1 MTTLNSR
8 GILVVEDEPRA
19 QDLILK
25 ALREAGFRG
34 VVAITRAETL
44 SLLAEERF
52 IAIVLDLGLPGDDGL
67 SILRELRRT
76 NPIPVL
82 ILTGRAGIRERV
94 AGLEAGADD
103 YLVKPFAPEE
113 LVARLRAV
121 LRRTPT
127 SRSRGTVESTLL
139 VGDATIDLRS
149 RIARSK
155 TAEARL
161 TERELRIL
169 IELARAGG
177 PMPRP
182 GLYRAVLG
190 RDWDA
195 LDRSLDVHVSH
206 LRQKLRTV
214 TGADSAITS
223 IRSEGYELRLP
234 VRFETTSVAA
244 GEEK

>member
-1 MTTLNSR
+1 MSSR
-8 GILVVEDEPRA
+8 SILVVEDEPRA
-19 QDLILK
+19 QDLILRS
-25 ALREAGFRG
+25 LREAGFRG

-44 SLLAEERF
+44 TLLSEGRF
-52 IAIVLDLGLPGDDGL
+52 LAIVLDLGLPGDDGL

-121 LRRTPT
+121 LRRVPSTRT
-127 SRSRGTVESTLL
+127 RSTMETTLIL
-139 VGDATIDLRS
+139 GPAQIDLRS
-149 RIARSK
+149 RVATGMGAQAK
-155 TAEARL
+155 L

-169 IELARAGG
+169 VELARAGG

-182 GLYRAVLG
+182 GLYRAVHG
-190 RDWDA
+190 RDWNA
-195 LDRSLDVHVSH
+195 VDRSLDVHVSH
-206 LRQKLRTV
+206 LRQKLRAV
-214 TGADSAITS
+214 TGEDNAIAS

-234 VRFETTSVAA
+234 VRFESASVTESNEA
-244 GEEK
+244 